1 MDDFGSQ
8 VGSQL
13 DTGLENSTYV
23 VIRKQNI
30 VFRVDLL
37 TTRKKVKWIIRDL
50 ELLLAFICSMFYIY
64 QSSISVKME

>member
-37 TTRKKVKWIIRDL
+37 TTREKVNWKKSLPRITFSL
-50 ELLLAFICSMFYIY
+50 HL
-64 QSSISVKME
+64 

>member
-13 DTGLENSTYV
+13 DTGLENLTYV
-23 VIRKQNI
+23 IIRKRNI

-37 TTRKKVKWIIRDL
+37 TTRKKVKWKNSRPRITFSL
-50 ELLLAFICSMFYIY
+50 HL
-64 QSSISVKME
+64 

>member
-13 DTGLENSTYV
+13 DTGLENLTNV
-23 VIRKQNI
+23 VIRKRNI

-37 TTRKKVKWIIRDL
+37 TTRKKVKWINSWPRITVSL
-50 ELLLAFICSMFYIY
+50 HL
-64 QSSISVKME
+64 

>member
-13 DTGLENSTYV
+13 DTGLENLTYV
-23 VIRKQNI
+23 IIRKRNI

-37 TTRKKVKWIIRDL
+37 TTRKKVK
-50 ELLLAFICSMFYIY
+50 
-64 QSSISVKME
+64 

>member
-13 DTGLENSTYV
+13 DTGLENLTNV
-23 VIRKQNI
+23 VIRKRNI

-37 TTRKKVKWIIRDL
+37 TTRKKVK
-50 ELLLAFICSMFYIY
+50 
-64 QSSISVKME
+64 

>member
-13 DTGLENSTYV
+13 DKGLENSTYV

-37 TTRKKVKWIIRDL
+37 TTRKKVK
-50 ELLLAFICSMFYIY
+50 
-64 QSSISVKME
+64 

>member
-13 DTGLENSTYV
+13 NTGLENSTYV
-23 VIRKQNI
+23 VIRKRNI

-37 TTRKKVKWIIRDL
+37 TTRKKVKW
-50 ELLLAFICSMFYIY
+50 
-64 QSSISVKME
+64 KN

>member
-13 DTGLENSTYV
+13 DAGLENSTFV
-23 VIRKQNI
+23 VIRKPNI

-37 TTRKKVKWIIRDL
+37 TTRKKVK
-50 ELLLAFICSMFYIY
+50 
-64 QSSISVKME
+64 

>member
-13 DTGLENSTYV
+13 DMGLENSTYV

-30 VFRVDLL
+30 VLRVDLL
-37 TTRKKVKWIIRDL
+37 TTRKKVK
-50 ELLLAFICSMFYIY
+50 
-64 QSSISVKME
+64 

>member
-13 DTGLENSTYV
+13 DTGLENLTYV
-23 VIRKQNI
+23 VIRKRNI

-37 TTRKKVKWIIRDL
+37 TTRKKVKWINSWPRITFSL
-50 ELLLAFICSMFYIY
+50 HL
-64 QSSISVKME
+64 

>member
-30 VFRVDLL
+30 VLRVDLL
-37 TTRKKVKWIIRDL
+37 TTRKKVK
-50 ELLLAFICSMFYIY
+50 
-64 QSSISVKME
+64 

>member
-13 DTGLENSTYV
+13 DTGLENLTYV
-23 VIRKQNI
+23 IIRKRNI

-37 TTRKKVKWIIRDL
+37 TTRKKVKWINSRPRITFSLRL
-50 ELLLAFICSMFYIY
+50 
-64 QSSISVKME
+64 

>member
-23 VIRKQNI
+23 IIHKRNI

-37 TTRKKVKWIIRDL
+37 TTRKKVK
-50 ELLLAFICSMFYIY
+50 
-64 QSSISVKME
+64 